1 MNINDYLQIILY
13 ILVILISVKPLGEFI
28 YKVFTD
34 QKTFIN
40 FLIEPIEKLVY
51 KISGVN
57 KDNDMNWKEYCI
69 SLLILNFYGFI
80 ILFLIL
86 KFQFYLPLNP
96 EKFNNLSWDLAL
108 NTSVSFITN
117 TNWQAYSGEVSL
129 SYFSQMIGL
138 GVQNFLSAA
147 TGITVII
154 SLCRALSNKTS
165 TKIGNFWV
173 DLTKSILY
181 ILLPLSLIL
190 SIFLISQGV
199 VQNFNSYDVIVSLE
213 GVSNKIPQGPAASQ
227 ISIKQLGTNGGGF
240 FGVNSAHPFEN
251 PTPLSNFLQV
261 ISILLIPASLTYTY
275 GRLCKNIKH
284 GWCVFSV
291 MLILFISFLSISLYY
306 EYSYNPIT
314 NTSASME
321 GKEFRFGVTNSILW
335 SVSTTAASNGSV
347 NSMHDSLSP
356 VAGGIALL
364 NMMLGEIV
372 FGGVGAGLY
381 GMFIFIILTVFIAGL
396 MVGRT
401 PEYLG
406 KKVDSFDI
414 KMSIIAMLLP
424 STVILIFSSIAILNE
439 EALNSISNKGPHG
452 LSQILYAFS
461 SAANNN
467 GSAFA
472 GLSVNT
478 VFYNLILGIS
488 MLIGRFGVI
497 IPVMAIAGNMVRKNI
512 SPYSEG
518 SFSTDSILFIFLL
531 ISVILI
537 IGALTF
543 FPAIILG
550 PIAEQI
556 LMYKNIS
563 F

>member
-1 MNINDYLQIILY
+1 MNINDYLQVFLY
-13 ILVILISVKPLGEFI
+13 ILVILISVKPIGEFI
-28 YKVFTD
+28 YRVFTNK
-34 QKTFIN
+34 KTFIN
-40 FLIEPIEKLVY
+40 FLIEPIENTIYKL
-51 KISGVN
+51 SGIN
-57 KDNDMNWKEYCI
+57 KDNEMNWKEYCI
-69 SLLILNFYGFI
+69 SLLIFNFCGFI
-80 ILFLIL
+80 ILFFIL

-96 EKFNNLSWDLAL
+96 EKTSNLSWDLSL
-108 NTSVSFITN
+108 NTSISFITN
-117 TNWQAYSGEVSL
+117 TNWQAYSGEVAL

-138 GVQNFLSAA
+138 GVQNFLSAG
-147 TGITVII
+147 TGIAVII
-154 SLCRALSNKTS
+154 AICRSLSNKLS
-165 TKIGNFWV
+165 NKIGNFWV

-181 ILLPLSLIL
+181 ILIPLSLIL
-190 SIFLISQGV
+190 SILLISQGV
-199 VQNFNSYDVIVSLE
+199 IQNFNYYDSVSNLE
-213 GVSNKIPQGPAASQ
+213 GFNQKIPQGPAASQ
-227 ISIKQLGTNGGGF
+227 IAIKQIGTNGGGF

-251 PTPLSNFLQV
+251 PTPLSNFLQL

-306 EYSYNPIT
+306 EYSHNPIT
-314 NTSASME
+314 NITASME
-321 GKEFRFGVTNSILW
+321 GKEFRFGITNSILW
-335 SVSTTAASNGSV
+335 SVATTSASNGSV

-356 VAGGIALL
+356 VSGGIALL
-364 NMMLGEIV
+364 NIMIGEII

-381 GMFIFIILTVFIAGL
+381 GMFIFIILTVFISGL

-414 KMSIIAMLLP
+414 KMAIIGMLLP
-424 STVILIFSSIAILNE
+424 STIILVFSSIALLNE
-439 EALNSISNKGPHG
+439 NALSSLNNKGPHG

-461 SAANNN
+461 SASGNN

-472 GLSVNT
+472 GLSANT
-478 VFYNLILGIS
+478 VFYNLMLGLA

-497 IPVMAIAGNMVRKNI
+497 IPVLAIAGNMVKKNI
-512 SPYSEG
+512 SLNSEG
-518 SFSTDSILFIFLL
+518 SFTTDSILFVFLL
-531 ISVILI
+531 LSVILVL
-537 IGALTF
+537 GALTF

-550 PIAEQI
+550 PISEQI